1 MNQEQ
6 LPLGEWPINM
16 IIIVIYC
23 VYELR
28 VLPID
33 FLLLVSN
40 TIVIVQPC
48 SITGQFSVKK

>member
-16 IIIVIYC
+16 IIVIYC
-23 VYELR
+23 VVLR

>member
-16 IIIVIYC
+16 IIVIYC